1 MPPQSRH
8 RRNTD
13 ADTDVLPVY
22 GRQPAWEL
30 ADTVVFP
37 PVSGDLTVDAPEA
50 ERSGSSLGRATGSMA
65 IAGLVSK
72 ITGLARNLVI
82 AWVLG
87 LSVAADAYNAANT
100 LPNQVYALLVGGVLT
115 SVLVPVLVRARTED
129 PDGGVAYT
137 QRLITM
143 TTVFSLLVTVL
154 AVACAP
160 LLTALVVD
168 DSTGRADP
176 ALTTAFAYLLLPQ
189 ILCYGLTALLT
200 AVLNARH
207 VFGITVWAPV
217 ANNVVLLVT
226 FGIYP
231 LLPGPVTLD
240 PARLDTAQVLELG
253 IGSTLGVAVQAVI
266 LVPAVLRSGLRL
278 RWRWG
283 LDHRFAEFGRLA
295 AWALGY
301 ALLAQVGVVVVTNVA
316 TANGGLTIY
325 NTVWL
330 LVQLPYGVLG
340 FALITAILPRMS
352 RAAAARRFEDVKND
366 LSLATRLCSA
376 TMLPIS
382 ALLTVLG
389 PSLGQALFSFGHSAG
404 DAGRLGVALGASAF
418 GALPYCITSIQMQVF
433 YAMKDARTPTLIM
446 SIMMA
451 VKVSLSYL
459 APHVLSPSHTVYG
472 LVFAN
477 SFAFVSGWVVGEVW
491 LHARLGRLGTRRVG
505 LTIGK
510 SLVAAVAAGVVALGV
525 REVSPGGTAGA
536 WLTMIVGGGA
546 GIVAALSALN
556 LLHTPE
562 LAAIRRRIG

>member
-1 MPPQSRH
+1 MRPPPPRY
-8 RRNTD
+8 D
-13 ADTDVLPVY
+13 LI
-22 GRQPAWEL
+22 
-30 ADTVVFP
+30 DTVVIP
-37 PVSGDLTVDAPEA
+37 PVSGDATVDQPEY
-50 ERSGSSLGRATGSMA
+50 ERSASSLGKATGSMA

-129 PDGGVAYT
+129 SDGGAAYT

-143 TTVFSLLVTVL
+143 TTVFSLVVSVL
-154 AVACAP
+154 AVAGAP

-168 DSTGRADP
+168 NSTGKADP

-189 ILCYGLTALLT
+189 ILFYGLTALLT

-217 ANNVVLLVT
+217 ANNIILLVT

-240 PARLDTAQVLELG
+240 PAKLDTAQVLELG

-266 LVPAVLRSGLRL
+266 LIPAVLRSGLRL

-283 LDHRFAEFGRLA
+283 FDSRFAEFGKLA
-295 AWALGY
+295 VWALGY
-301 ALLAQVGVVVVTNVA
+301 ALLAQVGVVAVTNVA

-330 LVQLPYGVLG
+330 LVQLPYGILG

-352 RAAAARRFEDVKND
+352 RAAAAGRFEEVKDD

-382 ALLTVLG
+382 ALMTVLG
-389 PSLGQALFSFGHSAG
+389 PSLGLALFSFGHSAG
-404 DAGRLGVALGASAF
+404 DAGKLGVALAAAAF
-418 GALPYCITSIQMQVF
+418 GALPYCVTSIQMQVF

-446 SIMMA
+446 AIMMA
-451 VKVSLSYL
+451 VKVTMSYL
-459 APHVLSPSHTVYG
+459 APHVLPSADAVYG

-477 SFAFVSGWVVGEVW
+477 SFAFLAGWVVGEVW
-491 LHARLGRLGTRRVG
+491 LHARLGSLGTRRIAR
-505 LTIGK
+505 TIGK
-510 SLVAAVAAGVVALGV
+510 SVVASVAAGLVAWLV
-525 REVSPGGTAGA
+525 HKIAPSSTAGA
-536 WLTMIVGGGA
+536 WLSLILGGGI
-546 GIVAALSALN
+546 GVAVAFGVLT
-556 LLHTPE
+556 LLRTSE
-562 LAAIRRRIG
+562 LDAVRRRIAR